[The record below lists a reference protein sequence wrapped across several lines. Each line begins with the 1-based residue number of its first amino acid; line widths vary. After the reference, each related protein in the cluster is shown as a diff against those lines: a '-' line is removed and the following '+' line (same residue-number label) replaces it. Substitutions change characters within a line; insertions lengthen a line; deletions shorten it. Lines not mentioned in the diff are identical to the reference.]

1 MSGPV
6 VDIVIRNDKAAALEA
21 LRNLWSYR
29 LLETLHL
36 ESCDL
41 TDQDLECIHPGTT
54 CVRYVCLR
62 NNQLVHPWPTLA
74 KMFPALDCLDCRENR
89 LLTMD
94 LNAMKTSRFACME

>member
-6 VDIVIRNDKAAALEA
+6 VDILIRNDKAAALEA

-54 CVRYVCLR
+54 CVRYVVDNGSECHENITVCLYGALIFEPACVTVR
-62 NNQLVHPWPTLA
+62 ILETITL
-74 KMFPALDCLDCRENR
+74 KLF
-89 LLTMD
+89 T
-94 LNAMKTSRFACME
+94 